1 MKLLLKF
8 LKKNYIVVILFF
20 VLLFSIYFLNK
31 RFNIIEGLK
40 KKKKAKKAKKAK
52 KSKKP
57 KKAVA
62 TSSIL
67 ATAAT
72 ATASVFGGT
81 LGYSI
86 HDDINNTKN
95 TIQKINQIMIQDG
108 ISYSDKINSIKQ
120 MLDNAI
126 IKDDTVKQ
134 IIDDG
139 IKSINTTI
147 YNYTNNK
154 NSNLQKSLVEKINGI
169 LSQDGKSNN
178 DKLNNI
184 KFVLTDNSFY
194 NKNIDKIIFDGEK
207 DIIENLNTYVK
218 LLDKQFTSS

>member
-40 KKKKAKKAKKAK
+40 KKKKAKKQKKAK

-57 KKAVA
+57 KKTVS

-72 ATASVFGGT
+72 AAASVFGGT

-86 HDDINNTKN
+86 NDDITNTKN

-134 IIDDG
+134 IINDG